1 MDNICLSD
9 GEWKLMKALWKNTPS
24 TITQLVALLKEETN
38 WTKHTVITMLS
49 RLEKKRAVA
58 FEEGGKA
65 KLFYPLVKESEVTIE
80 ETKGFLDKVYNG
92 SLSLLVNTMVGN
104 QSLSKKEIHELY
116 QILQKAE
123 VDQNDR
129 NSN

>member
-1 MDNICLSD
+1 MDTICLSD
-9 GEWKLMKALWKNTPS
+9 GEWKLMKALWRNTPC

-38 WTKHTVITMLS
+38 WSKHTVITMLN
-49 RLEKKRAVA
+49 RLEKKGAIA
-58 FEEGGKA
+58 YEEGGRA
-65 KLFYPLVKESEVTIE
+65 KLFYPIAQESEVTLE

-104 QSLSKKEIHELY
+104 KSMSKEEIEELY

-123 VDQNDR
+123 VDHNVR